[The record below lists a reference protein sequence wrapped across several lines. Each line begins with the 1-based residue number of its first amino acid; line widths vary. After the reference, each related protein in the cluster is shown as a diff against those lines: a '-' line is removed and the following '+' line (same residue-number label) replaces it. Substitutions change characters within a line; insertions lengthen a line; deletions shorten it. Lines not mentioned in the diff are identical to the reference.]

1 MSTITE
7 IFAPKRRCL
16 VSTVQDLS
24 IIRGVFYKRLMCI
37 ISITLQGTEG
47 FVVYRR
53 LSTVCGVDYT
63 RFPLYINIYNLKSE
77 KNQLWIEKEKI
88 IKFFPRKHNYPVNN
102 VILTS

>member
-63 RFPLYINIYNLKSE
+63 RFPLYFPVHFGYPKYI
-77 KNQLWIEKEKI
+77 QKI
-88 IKFFPRKHNYPVNN
+88 SKRCTKDIKW
-102 VILTS
+102 T